1 MIACA
6 LIAALNLKQSSQNK
20 QQTQRAAL
28 CLDRKVDR

>member
-20 QQTQRAAL
+20 QQTQRQRCAL
-28 CLDRKVDR
+28 IE